1 MPELA
6 RAINPARPLDIRML
20 GYEQAKRVINV
31 AEVLVEVST
40 DAQNLRHEFDPW
52 LELTCGKA
60 HRSFSGPRSLQNP
73 TLRLVGAKTIDQQLP
88 ETLWSEH
95 RTQNAYFFRVGRC
108 VRQCEGEC
116 DRADCKGSCAR

>member
-1 MPELA
+1 MPELT

-40 DAQNLRHEFDPW
+40 DAQNLRH
-52 LELTCGKA
+52 
-60 HRSFSGPRSLQNP
+60 P

-88 ETLWSEH
+88 ETLLSEH
-95 RTQNAYFFRVGRC
+95 CTQNAYFFSVGRC
-108 VRQCEGEC
+108 VR
-116 DRADCKGSCAR
+116 AM

>member
-40 DAQNLRHEFDPW
+40 DVQNLRHEFDPW

-73 TLRLVGAKTIDQQLP
+73 TLRLVGAKTED
-88 ETLWSEH
+88 
-95 RTQNAYFFRVGRC
+95 N
-108 VRQCEGEC
+108 
-116 DRADCKGSCAR
+116 